1 MVEGELESGTCM
13 LSESTELT
21 LILSQMNTQTVHF
34 ILFQASDFS
43 SAYAP
48 WEIRWMVS
56 EPLALHCQCLD
67 QKHPKRRAGIKEL
80 DVTGSSVLCDDLE
93 GWDGCVGGRFEREG
107 INVYTW
113 LIDFVVQRNEHKI
126 VRQLYSN

>member
-1 MVEGELESGTCM
+1 M
-13 LSESTELT
+13 
-21 LILSQMNTQTVHF
+21 
-34 ILFQASDFS
+34 
-43 SAYAP
+43 
-48 WEIRWMVS
+48 
-56 EPLALHCQCLD
+56 D

-80 DVTGSSVLCDDLE
+80 DVTGSSELCDDLE

>member
-1 MVEGELESGTCM
+1 MDGLR
-13 LSESTELT
+13 
-21 LILSQMNTQTVHF
+21 
-34 ILFQASDFS
+34 ASCT
-43 SAYAP
+43 
-48 WEIRWMVS
+48 
-56 EPLALHCQCLD
+56 AL
-67 QKHPKRRAGIKEL
+67 
-80 DVTGSSVLCDDLE
+80 SVLGPKAPKEEGWHKRARRHRELGALE